1 MTYSTPH
8 SCPPTQGSSAQQAQ
22 SPLGAE
28 FRARLANALG
38 PALGALV
45 LDFADLITFGPF
57 GIYGGLFIGAAVGW
71 WMSGSYGFGRAGR
84 IAVALSA
91 GIYCMLPA
99 THFLPLA
106 SILSATGR
114 FLEDPPEATS

>member
-1 MTYSTPH
+1 MTAPAPHLDSTH
-8 SCPPTQGSSAQQAQ
+8 AESTASQIAR
-22 SPLGAE
+22 E
-28 FRARLANALG
+28 FRARLMNALG
-38 PALGALV
+38 PALAALV

-71 WMSGSYGFGRAGR
+71 WMSGSYGFGRPGR

-106 SILSATGR
+106 SILSATAR
-114 FLEDPPEATS
+114 FLEDPPEAKS

>member
-1 MTYSTPH
+1 MTTSAPHLDSAPTGTTP
-8 SCPPTQGSSAQQAQ
+8 SQIAN
-22 SPLGAE
+22 E
-28 FRARLANALG
+28 FRARLLNALG
-38 PALGALV
+38 PALAALV

-71 WMSGSYGFGRAGR
+71 WMSNSYGFGRSGR

-106 SILSATGR
+106 SILSATAR
-114 FLEDPPEATS
+114 FLEDPPESKS

>member
-1 MTYSTPH
+1 MTTPAPH
-8 SCPPTQGSSAQQAQ
+8 LDSVPSERAASPPFSE
-22 SPLGAE
+22 L
-28 FRARLANALG
+28 RARLLNALG
-38 PALGALV
+38 PALAALV

-71 WMSGSYGFGRAGR
+71 WMSGSYGFGRSGR

-106 SILSATGR
+106 SILSATAR
-114 FLEDPPEATS
+114 FLEDPPEAGA

>member
-1 MTYSTPH
+1 MTQHTLEADSPH
-8 SCPPTQGSSAQQAQ
+8 TDSSGSPIS
-22 SPLGAE
+22 AE
-28 FRARLANALG
+28 FRARLLNAVG

-71 WMSGSYGFGRAGR
+71 WMSASYGFARAGR

-106 SILSATGR
+106 SILSATAR
-114 FLEDPPEATS
+114 FLEDPPERAR